1 MGSAASTEM
10 TLPTAHDEA
19 IGGDATVVLRAEQIT
34 KVFPG
39 TLALDH
45 VDFNVYRGKVNALI
59 GENGA
64 GKSTLMKIVAG
75 VERPTSGRLLLD
87 GKPIQLRSPLH
98 AEQSRHRHHLSGDES
113 LPEPERGRE
122 YLPGPRAGADRGGRR
137 PEGAARADA
146 RS

>member
-1 MGSAASTEM
+1 MTAAHAA
-10 TLPTAHDEA
+10 PDN
-19 IGGDATVVLRAEQIT
+19 GDIILRAEQVT

-39 TLALDH
+39 TMALDH
-45 VDFNVYRGKVNALI
+45 VDFNIYRGAVNALI

-98 AEQSRHRHHLSGDES
+98 AEQFGIGIIYQEMNLCLNLSVAENIF
-113 LPEPERGRE
+113 LGRE
-122 YLPGPRAGADRGGRR
+122 VAPTGLVVD
-137 PEGAARADA
+137 
-146 RS
+146 

>member
-1 MGSAASTEM
+1 MASAAAVTTTVPAGPGERI
-10 TLPTAHDEA
+10 D
-19 IGGDATVVLRAEQIT
+19 DAVVLRAEQVT

-87 GKPIQLRSPLH
+87 GKSIHLRSPLH
-98 AEQSRHRHHLSGDES
+98 AERFGIFIGLWAPTLLILSNRFDRYADKAK
-113 LPEPERGRE
+113 P
-122 YLPGPRAGADRGGRR
+122 LPGQMVKDEEPG
-137 PEGAARADA
+137 
-146 RS
+146 